1 MGTQHRPA
9 GAAAAVSGCARSE
22 PGPEP
27 RAGPQPPSSAP
38 PAAPAGEGARGIR
51 RPPSRGP
58 PSPSTQ
64 LQSSEGSGAQETR
77 TPARLGPLC
86 AQPRDVTGFLTQN
99 TTCMG
104 REDGSDRG
112 TGATYYFP
120 REPGVPRMDRGDRGW
135 AGNLRSPAAPVGQG
149 LSSLPWLTG
158 QGRPLE

>member
-9 GAAAAVSGCARSE
+9 GAAAAVSACARSE

-58 PSPSTQ
+58 PSPSTR
-64 LQSSEGSGAQETR
+64 LQSGEGGGAQETR

-86 AQPRDVTGFLTQN
+86 TQPRDVTGFLTQN
-99 TTCMG
+99 TTCTG
-104 REDGSDRG
+104 TEDGSDRG

-120 REPGVPRMDRGDRGW
+120 QEPGVPRMDRGIG
-135 AGNLRSPAAPVGQG
+135 GGQETFAAQPRESGSG
-149 LSSLPWLTG
+149 
-158 QGRPLE
+158 